1 MFTFGREHE
10 KKCDAAYVR
19 NCAQLPLLIKVIDS
33 TRDLI
38 EETGSEAIAGSALPG
53 QESREQRPGSALPA
67 TFIGRRQR
75 FLMKFRRL

>member
-33 TRDLI
+33 THDLI
-38 EETGSEAIAGSALPG
+38 EGTGSEAIAGSALPG
-53 QESREQRPGSALPA
+53 QESRDPAPRCLLPSSGAGRGS
-67 TFIGRRQR
+67 
-75 FLMKFRRL
+75 